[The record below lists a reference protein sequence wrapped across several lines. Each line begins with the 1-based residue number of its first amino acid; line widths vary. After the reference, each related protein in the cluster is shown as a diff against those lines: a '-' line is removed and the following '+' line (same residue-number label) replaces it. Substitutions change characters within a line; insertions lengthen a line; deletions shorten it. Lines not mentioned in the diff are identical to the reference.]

1 MFKISFLTFVKH
13 LDLKG
18 IGQFSLGLALMAGGS
33 IAIAAEEKAK
43 EPSPTTAQTAKPAIA
58 PAAPSIATP
67 VSKNPAAPVVAAKPN
82 SNSDQDMAEALVR
95 KISKSSGDIVL
106 RSSDLPPPIPD
117 PKAQAKPEVKVE
129 KKAEVKP
136 KEPPKPEPI
145 AIIAKEEPAPP
156 PPPPPPEIPWT
167 YADGPGGPK
176 NWASLR
182 KENQLCEVG
191 KMQSPINIITDN
203 TVKGNLSP
211 IVFEYQP
218 MLLSLL
224 DNGRS
229 IEVSG
234 RANNNIVLNEKKYRL
249 VAIHFHKPSEEAFNG
264 ERAEMSAHL
273 VHEHYDGSKAIVA
286 VLMGTSLTLFDGV
299 PEKRWWNNVPQK
311 LWNNDPQNNP
321 LFQIVLSHVPLVRN
335 QVASPRNITI
345 DPLQLLPEDRT
356 YYTYM
361 GSLTEPP
368 CTEGVTWIIMK
379 TPLLVTPQQINSFGV
394 IHNNNVRPLQPQG
407 VRIVKEIR

>member
-1 MFKISFLTFVKH
+1 MTTTPFPTFAKH
-13 LDLKG
+13 FVLKG

-43 EPSPTTAQTAKPAIA
+43 EPSPTTAQTAKPAIV

-67 VSKNPAAPVVAAKPN
+67 VSKNPAAPVAAAKPS
-82 SNSDQDMAEALVR
+82 SNSDQDMAEALVK

-106 RSSDLPPPIPD
+106 RSSDLPPPYQD

-129 KKAEVKP
+129 KKAEV
-136 KEPPKPEPI
+136 
-145 AIIAKEEPAPP
+145 

-182 KENQLCEVG
+182 KENQLCDAG

-218 MLLSLL
+218 LLLSLV

-229 IEVSG
+229 VEVSG
-234 RANNNIVLNEKKYRL
+234 RTNNNIVLNEKKYRL

-273 VHEHYDGSKAIVA
+273 MHEHYDGSKVIVA
-286 VLMGTSLTLFDGV
+286 VLMGTSPRLFDGV
-299 PEKRWWNNVPQK
+299 PEKKWWNNAPQ
-311 LWNNDPQNNP
+311 DNP
-321 LFQIVLSHVPLVRN
+321 LFQIILSHVPLVRN
-335 QVASPRNITI
+335 QVASPRNVAIN
-345 DPLQLLPEDRT
+345 PLQLLPEDRT

-379 TPLLVTPQQINSFGV
+379 TPLLVTPQQIHSFGQ

-407 VRIVKEIR
+407 DRIVKEIR

>member
-1 MFKISFLTFVKH
+1 
-13 LDLKG
+13 
-18 IGQFSLGLALMAGGS
+18 
-33 IAIAAEEKAK
+33 
-43 EPSPTTAQTAKPAIA
+43 
-58 PAAPSIATP
+58 
-67 VSKNPAAPVVAAKPN
+67 
-82 SNSDQDMAEALVR
+82 MAEALVK

-106 RSSDLPPPIPD
+106 RSSDLPPPYQD

-136 KEPPKPEPI
+136 KEPPKPDPI
-145 AIIAKEEPAPP
+145 VIIVKEEPAPP

-182 KENQLCEVG
+182 KENQLCDAG

-218 MLLSLL
+218 LLLSLV

-229 IEVSG
+229 VEVSG
-234 RANNNIVLNEKKYRL
+234 RTNNNIVLNEKKYRL

-273 VHEHYDGSKAIVA
+273 MHEHYDGSKVIVA
-286 VLMGTSLTLFDGV
+286 VLMGTSPRLFDGV
-299 PEKRWWNNVPQK
+299 PEKKWWNNAPQ
-311 LWNNDPQNNP
+311 DNP
-321 LFQIVLSHVPLVRN
+321 LFQIILSHVPLVRN
-335 QVASPRNITI
+335 QVASPRNVAIN
-345 DPLQLLPEDRT
+345 PLQLLPEDRT

-379 TPLLVTPQQINSFGV
+379 TPLLVTPQQIHSFGQ

-407 VRIVKEIR
+407 DRIVKEIR

>member
-1 MFKISFLTFVKH
+1 MTTTPFPTFAKH
-13 LDLKG
+13 FVLKG

-43 EPSPTTAQTAKPAIA
+43 EPSPTTAQTAKPAIV
-58 PAAPSIATP
+58 PEAPSIATP
-67 VSKNPAAPVVAAKPN
+67 VSKNPAAPVAAAKPS
-82 SNSDQDMAEALVR
+82 SNSDQDMAEALVK

-106 RSSDLPPPIPD
+106 RSSDLPPPYQD

-136 KEPPKPEPI
+136 KEPPKPDPI
-145 AIIAKEEPAPP
+145 VIIVKEEPAPP

-176 NWASLR
+176 NLASLR
-182 KENQLCEVG
+182 KENQLCDAG

-218 MLLSLL
+218 LLLSLV

-229 IEVSG
+229 VEVSG
-234 RANNNIVLNEKKYRL
+234 RTNNNIVLNEKKYRL

-273 VHEHYDGSKAIVA
+273 MHEHYDGSKVIVA
-286 VLMGTSLTLFDGV
+286 VLMGTSPRLFDGV
-299 PEKRWWNNVPQK
+299 PEKKWWNNAPQ
-311 LWNNDPQNNP
+311 DNP
-321 LFQIVLSHVPLVRN
+321 LFQIILSHVPLVRN
-335 QVASPRNITI
+335 QVASPRNVAIN
-345 DPLQLLPEDRT
+345 PLQLLPEDRT

-379 TPLLVTPQQINSFGV
+379 TPLLVTPQQIHSFGQ

-407 VRIVKEIR
+407 DRIVKEIR

>member
-1 MFKISFLTFVKH
+1 MTTTPFPTFAKH
-13 LDLKG
+13 FVLKG

-43 EPSPTTAQTAKPAIA
+43 EPSPTTAQTAKPAIV

-67 VSKNPAAPVVAAKPN
+67 VSKNPAAPVAAAKPS
-82 SNSDQDMAEALVR
+82 SNSDQDMAEALVK

-106 RSSDLPPPIPD
+106 RSSDLPPPYQD

-136 KEPPKPEPI
+136 KEPPKPDPI
-145 AIIAKEEPAPP
+145 VIIVKEEPAPP

-182 KENQLCEVG
+182 KENQLCDAG

-218 MLLSLL
+218 LLLSLV

-229 IEVSG
+229 VEVSG
-234 RANNNIVLNEKKYRL
+234 RTNNNIVLNEKKYRL

-273 VHEHYDGSKAIVA
+273 MHEHYDGSKVIVA
-286 VLMGTSLTLFDGV
+286 VLMGTSPRLFDGV
-299 PEKRWWNNVPQK
+299 PEKKWWNNAPQ
-311 LWNNDPQNNP
+311 DNP
-321 LFQIVLSHVPLVRN
+321 LFQIILSHVPLVRN
-335 QVASPRNITI
+335 QVASPRNVAIN
-345 DPLQLLPEDRT
+345 PLQLLPEDRT

-379 TPLLVTPQQINSFGV
+379 TPLLVTPQQINSFGQ

-407 VRIVKEIR
+407 VRIIKEIR

>member
-1 MFKISFLTFVKH
+1 MFKLSFLTFVKH

-67 VSKNPAAPVVAAKPN
+67 VSKNPAAPLVATKPN

-156 PPPPPPEIPWT
+156 PPPPPPPPEIPWT
-167 YADGPGGPK
+167 YAD
-176 NWASLR
+176 
-182 KENQLCEVG
+182 
-191 KMQSPINIITDN
+191 
-203 TVKGNLSP
+203 
-211 IVFEYQP
+211 
-218 MLLSLL
+218 
-224 DNGRS
+224 
-229 IEVSG
+229 
-234 RANNNIVLNEKKYRL
+234 
-249 VAIHFHKPSEEAFNG
+249 
-264 ERAEMSAHL
+264 
-273 VHEHYDGSKAIVA
+273 
-286 VLMGTSLTLFDGV
+286 
-299 PEKRWWNNVPQK
+299 
-311 LWNNDPQNNP
+311 
-321 LFQIVLSHVPLVRN
+321 
-335 QVASPRNITI
+335 
-345 DPLQLLPEDRT
+345 
-356 YYTYM
+356 
-361 GSLTEPP
+361 
-368 CTEGVTWIIMK
+368 
-379 TPLLVTPQQINSFGV
+379 
-394 IHNNNVRPLQPQG
+394 
-407 VRIVKEIR
+407 

>member
-1 MFKISFLTFVKH
+1 
-13 LDLKG
+13 
-18 IGQFSLGLALMAGGS
+18 
-33 IAIAAEEKAK
+33 
-43 EPSPTTAQTAKPAIA
+43 
-58 PAAPSIATP
+58 
-67 VSKNPAAPVVAAKPN
+67 
-82 SNSDQDMAEALVR
+82 MAEALVK

-106 RSSDLPPPIPD
+106 RSSDLPPPYPD

-129 KKAEVKP
+129 KKAEAKP

-145 AIIAKEEPAPP
+145 IIIVKEEPA
-156 PPPPPPEIPWT
+156 PPPPPEIPWT

-176 NWASLR
+176 NWATLR

-218 MLLSLL
+218 FLLSLL

-229 IEVSG
+229 VEVSG

-273 VHEHYDGSKAIVA
+273 VHEHYDGSKVIVA
-286 VLMGTSLTLFDGV
+286 VLMGSSSRLFDGV
-299 PEKRWWNNVPQK
+299 PEKKWWNNATQ
-311 LWNNDPQNNP
+311 DNP

-335 QVASPRNITI
+335 QVASPRNVAIN
-345 DPLQLLPEDRT
+345 PLQLLPEDRT

-379 TPLLVTPQQINSFGV
+379 TPLLVTPQQIHSFGQ

-407 VRIVKEIR
+407 DRIVKEIR